1 MYIQALTVEAEDVA
15 SPRPPEDRES
25 KFGSMCA
32 TRKAGKSPPETRRDQ
47 HGRFRSH
54 KRWIGFESG
63 WVASRGNY
71 LWPFRGHDFYSAK
84 SAEGT
89 DNRCADPDSR
99 RERKRKGAARA
110 IHSLPIGNV
119 LGRVCKSELCR
130 NPGSSSRERSEE

>member
-1 MYIQALTVEAEDVA
+1 MYIQALTMKNGKVA
-15 SPRPPEDRES
+15 RPCPPEDRES

-32 TRKAGKSPPETRRDQ
+32 TRKAGSPYLHATRGDQ

-63 WVASRGNY
+63 WVASGGNY

-89 DNRCADPDSR
+89 GNRCADPDSR
-99 RERKRKGAARA
+99 RERNRKGAARA
-110 IHSLPIGNV
+110 IHSLPLGNV

-130 NPGSSSRERSEE
+130 NPGSSSRE